1 MSITVS
7 INFKVLQHIPAD
19 LVDYISNNFR
29 YPAGIIGCRATNP
42 EMSLD
47 CCEYDIAIFN
57 KQSAGNRF
65 IRLGNH
71 GLEVITLREISRIN
85 VMKLYKMII
94 IQDDNS
100 LSLSSSSLSSANN
113 VSAFQ
118 QHYLKVLRGLGKKSI
133 INSLF
138 YYEKITKNI
147 QKNSVLAAMW
157 LKIAAYDFLEG
168 ILALSEI
175 KPMPIHELNQIRKIT
190 IERQDIAEG
199 VKIALECIGLERATR
214 STISRSIEA
223 ICELNSME
231 YDKELIKIKV
241 NHLLEKGMIS
251 DCYYYLGK
259 MGHRCLAYRDYKFLS
274 KYMKLIQISMD
285 LTKDM
290 QQLEKLHINLVSISK
305 IILKKLSR
313 YHSGCNRL

>member
-1 MSITVS
+1 M
-7 INFKVLQHIPAD
+7 QHIPTD

-71 GLEVITLREISRIN
+71 GLELITLTETSRIN
-85 VMKLYKMII
+85 VMKLHNMII
-94 IQDDNS
+94 IQDDDS
-100 LSLSSSSLSSANN
+100 LSLSSSSSSISSANN
-113 VSAFQ
+113 VSGYQ
-118 QHYLKVLRGLGKKSI
+118 NYYLRALRDLGKKSI

-138 YYEKITKNI
+138 YHEKITKNI

-157 LKIAAYDFLEG
+157 LKIAAYDFLKG

-175 KPMPIHELNQIRKIT
+175 KPMPIHELNQIRKVT

-241 NHLLEKGMIS
+241 NHLLEKGMVS

-259 MGHRCLAYRDYKFLS
+259 MGHRCLVYRDYEFLS

-305 IILKKLSR
+305 IILKKLSH
-313 YHSGCNRL
+313 YYSGCNWL

>member
-1 MSITVS
+1 MR
-7 INFKVLQHIPAD
+7 HIPNY
-19 LVDYISNNFR
+19 LIDYISNNFR

-57 KQSAGNRF
+57 KQSTGNRF
-65 IRLGNH
+65 IRLGNC
-71 GLEVITLREISRIN
+71 GLEVITLTGISRIN

-100 LSLSSSSLSSANN
+100 LSLSSSLLSSANN

-118 QHYLKVLRGLGKKSI
+118 QHYLRVLRGLGKKSI

-138 YYEKITKNI
+138 YHEKITKNI

-190 IERQDIAEG
+190 IEHQDIAEG
-199 VKIALECIGLERATR
+199 VKIALECVGLERATR

-241 NHLLEKGMIS
+241 NHLLEKGMVS

-290 QQLEKLHINLVSISK
+290 QQLEKLHINLVNISK
-305 IILKKLSR
+305 IILKKLSH

>member
-1 MSITVS
+1 MR
-7 INFKVLQHIPAD
+7 HIPD
-19 LVDYISNNFR
+19 YLIDYISNNFR

-42 EMSLD
+42 DMSLD

-57 KQSAGNRF
+57 KQSTGNRF

-113 VSAFQ
+113 ASAFQ
-118 QHYLKVLRGLGKKSI
+118 QHYLRVLRGLGKKSI

-138 YYEKITKNI
+138 YHEKITKNI

-190 IERQDIAEG
+190 IEHQDVAEG
-199 VKIALECIGLERATR
+199 LKIALECVGLERATR

-241 NHLLEKGMIS
+241 KHLLEKGMVS

-259 MGHRCLAYRDYKFLS
+259 MGHRRLAYRDYKFLS

-305 IILKKLSR
+305 IILKKLSH
-313 YHSGCNRL
+313 YYSGCNRL

>member
-1 MSITVS
+1 M
-7 INFKVLQHIPAD
+7 QHLPRD
-19 LVDYISNNFR
+19 LVDYINNNFR

-65 IRLGNH
+65 IRVGNH
-71 GLEVITLREISRIN
+71 GLELITLTEISRTN
-85 VMKLYKMII
+85 VMKLHNMII
-94 IQDDNS
+94 IQDDDS

-118 QHYLKVLRGLGKKSI
+118 QHYLRVLRGLGKKSI

-138 YYEKITKNI
+138 YHETITKNI
-147 QKNSVLAAMW
+147 QKNSVLGAMW

-199 VKIALECIGLERATR
+199 IKIALECVGLERATR

-274 KYMKLIQISMD
+274 KYIKLIQISMD
-285 LTKDM
+285 LTKDI
-290 QQLEKLHINLVSISK
+290 QQLERLHINLVNISK
-305 IILKKLSR
+305 IILKKLSH

>member
-1 MSITVS
+1 
-7 INFKVLQHIPAD
+7 LQHLPRD
-19 LVDYISNNFR
+19 LVDYINNNFR

-65 IRLGNH
+65 IRVGNH
-71 GLEVITLREISRIN
+71 GLELITLTEISRTN
-85 VMKLYKMII
+85 VMKLHNMII
-94 IQDDNS
+94 IQDDDS

-118 QHYLKVLRGLGKKSI
+118 QHYLRVLRGLGKKSI

-138 YYEKITKNI
+138 YHETITKNI
-147 QKNSVLAAMW
+147 QKNSVLGAMW

-199 VKIALECIGLERATR
+199 IKIALECVGLERATR

-274 KYMKLIQISMD
+274 KYIKLIQISMD
-285 LTKDM
+285 LTKDI
-290 QQLEKLHINLVSISK
+290 QQLERLHINLVNISK
-305 IILKKLSR
+305 IILKKLSH

>member
-1 MSITVS
+1 
-7 INFKVLQHIPAD
+7 LQHIPSE
-19 LVDYISNNFR
+19 LVDYISDNFR
-29 YPAGIIGCRATNP
+29 CPAGIIGCRATNP
-42 EMSLD
+42 QMSLD

-65 IRLGNH
+65 IRVGNH
-71 GLEVITLREISRIN
+71 GLELINLTEISRTN
-85 VMKLYKMII
+85 VLKFHNMII
-94 IQDDNS
+94 VQDDDS
-100 LSLSSSSLSSANN
+100 LSLSSSLPSSLSSANN
-113 VSAFQ
+113 ISAFQ
-118 QHYLKVLRGLGKKSI
+118 QQHYLRVLRGLGKKSI

-138 YYEKITKNI
+138 YHEKITKNI
-147 QKNSVLAAMW
+147 HKNSILGAMW

-199 VKIALECIGLERATR
+199 IKIALECVGLERATR

-241 NHLLEKGMIS
+241 NHLLDKGMIS
-251 DCYYYLGK
+251 DCYYYLGR
-259 MGHRCLAYRDYKFLS
+259 MGHRCLAYSDYKFLI
-274 KYMKLIQISMD
+274 KYIKLIQISMD
-285 LTKDM
+285 LTKDI
-290 QQLEKLHINLVSISK
+290 QQLERLHVSLVKISK
-305 IILKKLSR
+305 IILKKLSH

>member
-1 MSITVS
+1 M
-7 INFKVLQHIPAD
+7 QHIPTD

-42 EMSLD
+42 DMSLD

-57 KQSAGNRF
+57 KQLTGNRF

-113 VSAFQ
+113 ASAFQ
-118 QHYLKVLRGLGKKSI
+118 QHYLRVLRGLGKKSI

-138 YYEKITKNI
+138 YHEKITKNI

-190 IERQDIAEG
+190 IEHQDVAEG
-199 VKIALECIGLERATR
+199 VKIALECVGLERATR

-223 ICELNSME
+223 ICELNSMQ
-231 YDKELIKIKV
+231 YDRELIKIKV
-241 NHLLEKGMIS
+241 NHLLEKGMVS

-290 QQLEKLHINLVSISK
+290 QQLEKMHINLVSISK
-305 IILKKLSR
+305 IILKKLSH

>member
-1 MSITVS
+1 
-7 INFKVLQHIPAD
+7 LQHLPRD
-19 LVDYISNNFR
+19 LVDYINNNFR

-65 IRLGNH
+65 IRVGNH
-71 GLEVITLREISRIN
+71 GLELITLTEISRTN
-85 VMKLYKMII
+85 VMKLHNMII
-94 IQDDNS
+94 IQDDDS

-138 YYEKITKNI
+138 YHETITKNI
-147 QKNSVLAAMW
+147 QKNSVLGAMW

-199 VKIALECIGLERATR
+199 IKIALECVGLERATR

-274 KYMKLIQISMD
+274 KYIKLIQISMD
-285 LTKDM
+285 LTKDI
-290 QQLEKLHINLVSISK
+290 QQLERLHINLVNISK
-305 IILKKLSR
+305 IILKKLSH

>member
-1 MSITVS
+1 M
-7 INFKVLQHIPAD
+7 QHLPRD
-19 LVDYISNNFR
+19 LVDYINNNFR

-57 KQSAGNRF
+57 KQPSGNRF
-65 IRLGNH
+65 IRVGNH
-71 GLEVITLREISRIN
+71 GLELITLTEISRTN
-85 VMKLYKMII
+85 VMKLHNMII
-94 IQDDNS
+94 IQDDDS

-118 QHYLKVLRGLGKKSI
+118 QHYLRVLRGLGKKSI

-138 YYEKITKNI
+138 YHETINKNI
-147 QKNSVLAAMW
+147 QKNSVLGAMW

-199 VKIALECIGLERATR
+199 IKIALECVGLERATR

-274 KYMKLIQISMD
+274 KYIKLIQISMD
-285 LTKDM
+285 LTKDI
-290 QQLEKLHINLVSISK
+290 QQLERLHINLVNISK
-305 IILKKLSR
+305 IILKKLSH

>member
-1 MSITVS
+1 
-7 INFKVLQHIPAD
+7 
-19 LVDYISNNFR
+19 
-29 YPAGIIGCRATNP
+29 
-42 EMSLD
+42 MSLD

-65 IRLGNH
+65 IRVGNH
-71 GLEVITLREISRIN
+71 GLELINLTEISMTN
-85 VMKLYKMII
+85 VLKFHNMII
-94 IQDDNS
+94 IQDDDS
-100 LSLSSSSLSSANN
+100 LSLLSSSLSSANN
-113 VSAFQ
+113 ISAFQ
-118 QHYLKVLRGLGKKSI
+118 QQHYLRALRGLGKKSI

-138 YYEKITKNI
+138 CHEKITKNI
-147 QKNSVLAAMW
+147 HKNSILGAMW

-199 VKIALECIGLERATR
+199 IKIALECVGLERATR

-223 ICELNSME
+223 TCELNSME

-259 MGHRCLAYRDYKFLS
+259 MGHRCLANRDYKFLS

-290 QQLEKLHINLVSISK
+290 QQLEKLHISLVSISK
-305 IILKKLSR
+305 IILKKLSH

>member
-1 MSITVS
+1 
-7 INFKVLQHIPAD
+7 LQHIPAD

-71 GLEVITLREISRIN
+71 GLELITLTETSRIN
-85 VMKLYKMII
+85 VMKLHNMII
-94 IQDDNS
+94 IQDDDS
-100 LSLSSSSLSSANN
+100 LSLSSSSSSSISSANN
-113 VSAFQ
+113 VSGYQ
-118 QHYLKVLRGLGKKSI
+118 KYYHRVLRDLGKKSI

-138 YYEKITKNI
+138 YYETITKNI

-157 LKIAAYDFLEG
+157 LKIAAYDFLKG

-241 NHLLEKGMIS
+241 NHLLEKGMVS

-259 MGHRCLAYRDYKFLS
+259 MGHRCLAHRDYKFLS

-285 LTKDM
+285 LTNDM
-290 QQLEKLHINLVSISK
+290 QQLQKLHINLVSISK
-305 IILKKLSR
+305 IILKKLSH
-313 YHSGCNRL
+313 YYSGCNRL

>member
-1 MSITVS
+1 M
-7 INFKVLQHIPAD
+7 QHLPRD
-19 LVDYISNNFR
+19 LVDYINNNFR

-65 IRLGNH
+65 IRVGNH
-71 GLEVITLREISRIN
+71 GLELITLAEISRTN
-85 VMKLYKMII
+85 VMKLHNMII
-94 IQDDNS
+94 IQDDDS
-100 LSLSSSSLSSANN
+100 LSLSSSSLSSTNN

-138 YYEKITKNI
+138 YHETITKNI
-147 QKNSVLAAMW
+147 QKNSVLGAMW
-157 LKIAAYDFLEG
+157 LKMAAYDFLEG

-199 VKIALECIGLERATR
+199 IKIALECVGLERATR

-274 KYMKLIQISMD
+274 KYIKLIQISMD
-285 LTKDM
+285 LTKDI
-290 QQLEKLHINLVSISK
+290 QQLERLHINLVNISK
-305 IILKKLSR
+305 TILKKLSH

>member
-1 MSITVS
+1 MR
-7 INFKVLQHIPAD
+7 HIPD
-19 LVDYISNNFR
+19 HLIDYISNNFR

-57 KQSAGNRF
+57 KQSTGNRF
-65 IRLGNH
+65 IRLGNC
-71 GLEVITLREISRIN
+71 GLEVITLTEISRIN

-118 QHYLKVLRGLGKKSI
+118 QHYLRVLRGLGKKSI

-138 YYEKITKNI
+138 YHEKITKDI

-190 IERQDIAEG
+190 IEHQDIAEG
-199 VKIALECIGLERATR
+199 VKIALECVGLERATR

-241 NHLLEKGMIS
+241 NHLLEKGMVS

-290 QQLEKLHINLVSISK
+290 QQLEKLHINLVNISK
-305 IILKKLSR
+305 ITLKKLSH

>member
-1 MSITVS
+1 
-7 INFKVLQHIPAD
+7 
-19 LVDYISNNFR
+19 
-29 YPAGIIGCRATNP
+29 
-42 EMSLD
+42 MSLD

-57 KQSAGNRF
+57 KQPAGNRF
-65 IRLGNH
+65 IRVGNH
-71 GLEVITLREISRIN
+71 GLELINLTEISMTN
-85 VMKLYKMII
+85 VMKFHNMII
-94 IQDDNS
+94 IQDDDS

-113 VSAFQ
+113 ISAFQ
-118 QHYLKVLRGLGKKSI
+118 QQQHYLRALRGLGKKSI

-138 YYEKITKNI
+138 YHERITKNI
-147 QKNSVLAAMW
+147 HKNSILGAMW

-199 VKIALECIGLERATR
+199 IKIALECVGLERATR

-251 DCYYYLGK
+251 DCYYYLGR
-259 MGHRCLAYRDYKFLS
+259 MGHRCLAYRDYKFLI
-274 KYMKLIQISMD
+274 KYIKLIQISMD
-285 LTKDM
+285 LTKDI
-290 QQLEKLHINLVSISK
+290 QQLERLHLSLVKISK
-305 IILKKLSR
+305 IILKKLSH
-313 YHSGCNRL
+313 YHSWGNRL

>member
-1 MSITVS
+1 MPNYLI
-7 INFKVLQHIPAD
+7 
-19 LVDYISNNFR
+19 DYISNNFR

-42 EMSLD
+42 DMSLD

-57 KQSAGNRF
+57 KQSTGNRF

-113 VSAFQ
+113 ASAFQ
-118 QHYLKVLRGLGKKSI
+118 QHYLRVLRGLGKKSI

-138 YYEKITKNI
+138 YHEKITKNI

-190 IERQDIAEG
+190 IEHQDIAEG
-199 VKIALECIGLERATR
+199 VKIALECVGLERATR

-231 YDKELIKIKV
+231 YDRELIKIKV

-305 IILKKLSR
+305 IILKKLSY

>member
-1 MSITVS
+1 
-7 INFKVLQHIPAD
+7 
-19 LVDYISNNFR
+19 
-29 YPAGIIGCRATNP
+29 
-42 EMSLD
+42 MSLD

-57 KQSAGNRF
+57 KQSTGNRF
-65 IRLGNH
+65 IRLGNC
-71 GLEVITLREISRIN
+71 GLEVITLTEISRIN

-118 QHYLKVLRGLGKKSI
+118 QHYLRVLRGLGKKSI

-138 YYEKITKNI
+138 YHEKITKDI

-190 IERQDIAEG
+190 IEHQDIAEG
-199 VKIALECIGLERATR
+199 VKIALECVGLERATR

-241 NHLLEKGMIS
+241 NHLLEKGMVS

-290 QQLEKLHINLVSISK
+290 QQLEKLHINLVNISK
-305 IILKKLSR
+305 ITLKKLSH

>member
-1 MSITVS
+1 M
-7 INFKVLQHIPAD
+7 QHIPAD

-71 GLEVITLREISRIN
+71 GLELITLTETSRIN
-85 VMKLYKMII
+85 VMKLHNMII
-94 IQDDNS
+94 IQDDDS

-138 YYEKITKNI
+138 YHETITKNI
-147 QKNSVLAAMW
+147 QKNSVLGAMW

-274 KYMKLIQISMD
+274 KYIKLIQISMD
-285 LTKDM
+285 LTKDI
-290 QQLEKLHINLVSISK
+290 QQLERLHINLEYK
-305 IILKKLSR
+305 
-313 YHSGCNRL
+313 

>member
-1 MSITVS
+1 M
-7 INFKVLQHIPAD
+7 QHLPRD
-19 LVDYISNNFR
+19 LVDYINNNFR

-65 IRLGNH
+65 IRVGNH
-71 GLEVITLREISRIN
+71 GLELITLTEISRTN
-85 VMKLYKMII
+85 VMKLHNMII
-94 IQDDNS
+94 IQDDDS

-118 QHYLKVLRGLGKKSI
+118 QHYLRVLRGLGKKSI

-138 YYEKITKNI
+138 YHETITKNI
-147 QKNSVLAAMW
+147 QKNSVLGAMW

-199 VKIALECIGLERATR
+199 IKIALECVGLERATR

-274 KYMKLIQISMD
+274 KYIKLIQISMD
-285 LTKDM
+285 LTKDI
-290 QQLEKLHINLVSISK
+290 QQSERLHINLVNISK
-305 IILKKLSR
+305 IILKKLSH

>member
-1 MSITVS
+1 
-7 INFKVLQHIPAD
+7 LRQIPD
-19 LVDYISNNFR
+19 HLIDYISNNFR

-42 EMSLD
+42 DMSLD

-57 KQSAGNRF
+57 KQSTGNRF
-65 IRLGNH
+65 IRLGNC
-71 GLEVITLREISRIN
+71 GLEVITLTEISRIN
-85 VMKLYKMII
+85 LMKLYKMII

-100 LSLSSSSLSSANN
+100 LSLSSSLLSSANN

-118 QHYLKVLRGLGKKSI
+118 QHYLRVLRGLGKKSI

-138 YYEKITKNI
+138 YHEKITKNI

-190 IERQDIAEG
+190 IEHQDIAEG
-199 VKIALECIGLERATR
+199 VKIALECVGLERATR

-241 NHLLEKGMIS
+241 NHLLEKGMVS

-290 QQLEKLHINLVSISK
+290 QQLEKLHINLVNISK
-305 IILKKLSR
+305 IILKKLSH

>member
-1 MSITVS
+1 M
-7 INFKVLQHIPAD
+7 QHLPRD
-19 LVDYISNNFR
+19 LVDYINNNFR

-65 IRLGNH
+65 IRVGNH
-71 GLEVITLREISRIN
+71 GLELITLTEISRTN
-85 VMKLYKMII
+85 VMKLHNMII
-94 IQDDNS
+94 IQDDDS
-100 LSLSSSSLSSANN
+100 VSLSSSSLSSANY

-138 YYEKITKNI
+138 YHETITKNI
-147 QKNSVLAAMW
+147 QKNSVLGAMW

-199 VKIALECIGLERATR
+199 IKIALECVGLERATR

-274 KYMKLIQISMD
+274 KYIKLIQISMD
-285 LTKDM
+285 LTKDI
-290 QQLEKLHINLVSISK
+290 QQLERLHINLVNISK
-305 IILKKLSR
+305 IILKKLSH

>member
-1 MSITVS
+1 
-7 INFKVLQHIPAD
+7 LQRLPRD
-19 LVDYISNNFR
+19 LVDYINNNFR

-47 CCEYDIAIFN
+47 CCEYDIAIFK

-65 IRLGNH
+65 IRVGNH
-71 GLEVITLREISRIN
+71 GLELITLTEISRTN
-85 VMKLYKMII
+85 VMKLHNMII
-94 IQDDNS
+94 IQDDDS

-138 YYEKITKNI
+138 YHETITKNI
-147 QKNSVLAAMW
+147 QKNSVLGAMW

-199 VKIALECIGLERATR
+199 IKIALECVGLERATR

-274 KYMKLIQISMD
+274 KYIKLIQISMD
-285 LTKDM
+285 LTKDI
-290 QQLEKLHINLVSISK
+290 QQLERLHINLVNISK
-305 IILKKLSR
+305 IILKKLSH

>member
-1 MSITVS
+1 M
-7 INFKVLQHIPAD
+7 QHIPSE
-19 LVDYISNNFR
+19 LVDYINNNFR

-57 KQSAGNRF
+57 KQSTDNRF
-65 IRLGNH
+65 IRLGSH
-71 GLEVITLREISRIN
+71 GLELITLTETSRIN
-85 VMKLYKMII
+85 VMKLHNMII
-94 IQDDNS
+94 IQDDDS
-100 LSLSSSSLSSANN
+100 FSLSSANN
-113 VSAFQ
+113 VPGYQ
-118 QHYLKVLRGLGKKSI
+118 KYYLRVLRDLGKKSI

-138 YYEKITKNI
+138 YHEKISKNI
-147 QKNSVLAAMW
+147 QRNSVLAAMW

-175 KPMPIHELNQIRKIT
+175 KPMPIHELNQIRKIA

-199 VKIALECIGLERATR
+199 VKIALECVGLERATR

-241 NHLLEKGMIS
+241 NHLLEKGMVS

-259 MGHRCLAYRDYKFLS
+259 MGHRCLVYRDYEFLS

-305 IILKKLSR
+305 IILKKLSH
-313 YHSGCNRL
+313 YYSGCNRL

>member
-1 MSITVS
+1 
-7 INFKVLQHIPAD
+7 
-19 LVDYISNNFR
+19 
-29 YPAGIIGCRATNP
+29 
-42 EMSLD
+42 MSLD

-57 KQSAGNRF
+57 KQSTGNRF
-65 IRLGNH
+65 IRLGNC
-71 GLEVITLREISRIN
+71 GLEVITLTEISRIN

-118 QHYLKVLRGLGKKSI
+118 QHYLRVLRGLGKKSI

-138 YYEKITKNI
+138 YHEKITKNI

-190 IERQDIAEG
+190 IEHQDIAEG
-199 VKIALECIGLERATR
+199 VKIALECVGLERATR

-241 NHLLEKGMIS
+241 NHLLEKGMVS

-290 QQLEKLHINLVSISK
+290 QQLEKLHINLVNISK
-305 IILKKLSR
+305 ITLKKLSH

>member
-1 MSITVS
+1 
-7 INFKVLQHIPAD
+7 LRHIPNY
-19 LVDYISNNFR
+19 LIDYISNNFR

-57 KQSAGNRF
+57 KQSTGNRF
-65 IRLGNH
+65 IRLGNC
-71 GLEVITLREISRIN
+71 GLEVITLTEISRIN

-118 QHYLKVLRGLGKKSI
+118 QHYLRVLRGLGKKSI

-138 YYEKITKNI
+138 YHEKITKNI

-190 IERQDIAEG
+190 IEHQDIAEG
-199 VKIALECIGLERATR
+199 VKIALECVGLERATR

-241 NHLLEKGMIS
+241 NHLLEKGMVS

-305 IILKKLSR
+305 IILKKLSH

>member
-1 MSITVS
+1 MR
-7 INFKVLQHIPAD
+7 HIPNY
-19 LVDYISNNFR
+19 LIDYISNNFR

-57 KQSAGNRF
+57 KQSTGNRF
-65 IRLGNH
+65 IRLGNC
-71 GLEVITLREISRIN
+71 GLEVITLTEISRIN
-85 VMKLYKMII
+85 LMKLYKMII

-118 QHYLKVLRGLGKKSI
+118 QHYLRVLRGLGKKSI

-138 YYEKITKNI
+138 YHEKITKNI

-190 IERQDIAEG
+190 IEHQDIAEG
-199 VKIALECIGLERATR
+199 VKIALECVGLERATR

-241 NHLLEKGMIS
+241 NHLLEKGMVS

-285 LTKDM
+285 LTNDV
-290 QQLEKLHINLVSISK
+290 QQLEKLHINLVNISK
-305 IILKKLSR
+305 IILKKLSH

>member
-1 MSITVS
+1 MR
-7 INFKVLQHIPAD
+7 HIPD
-19 LVDYISNNFR
+19 HLIDYISNNFR

-42 EMSLD
+42 DMSLD

-57 KQSAGNRF
+57 KQSTGNRF
-65 IRLGNH
+65 IRLGNC
-71 GLEVITLREISRIN
+71 GLEVITLTEISRIN

-118 QHYLKVLRGLGKKSI
+118 QHYLRVLRGLGKKSI

-138 YYEKITKNI
+138 YHEKITKNI

-190 IERQDIAEG
+190 IEHQDIAEG
-199 VKIALECIGLERATR
+199 VKIALECVGLERATR

-241 NHLLEKGMIS
+241 NHLLEKGMVS

-290 QQLEKLHINLVSISK
+290 QQLEKLHINLVNISK
-305 IILKKLSR
+305 IILKKLSH

>member
-1 MSITVS
+1 
-7 INFKVLQHIPAD
+7 
-19 LVDYISNNFR
+19 
-29 YPAGIIGCRATNP
+29 
-42 EMSLD
+42 MSLD

-57 KQSAGNRF
+57 KQSTGNRF
-65 IRLGNH
+65 IRLGNC
-71 GLEVITLREISRIN
+71 GLEVITLTEISRIN
-85 VMKLYKMII
+85 LMKLYKMII

-118 QHYLKVLRGLGKKSI
+118 QHYLRVLRGLGKKSI

-138 YYEKITKNI
+138 YHEKITKNI

-190 IERQDIAEG
+190 IEHQDIAEG
-199 VKIALECIGLERATR
+199 VKIALECVGLERATR

-241 NHLLEKGMIS
+241 NHLLEKGMVS

-290 QQLEKLHINLVSISK
+290 QQLEKLHINLVNISK
-305 IILKKLSR
+305 ITLKKLSH

>member
-1 MSITVS
+1 
-7 INFKVLQHIPAD
+7 
-19 LVDYISNNFR
+19 
-29 YPAGIIGCRATNP
+29 
-42 EMSLD
+42 MSLD

-57 KQSAGNRF
+57 KQSAGGNRF

-71 GLEVITLREISRIN
+71 GLEVIILREISRIN

-118 QHYLKVLRGLGKKSI
+118 QHYLRVLRSLGKKSI

-138 YYEKITKNI
+138 YHEKITKNI

-157 LKIAAYDFLEG
+157 LKLAAYDFLEG

-199 VKIALECIGLERATR
+199 VKIALECVGIERATR

-241 NHLLEKGMIS
+241 NHLLEKGMLS

-305 IILKKLSR
+305 IILKKLSH

>member
-1 MSITVS
+1 
-7 INFKVLQHIPAD
+7 
-19 LVDYISNNFR
+19 
-29 YPAGIIGCRATNP
+29 
-42 EMSLD
+42 MSLD

-57 KQSAGNRF
+57 KQSTGNRF
-65 IRLGNH
+65 IRLGNC
-71 GLEVITLREISRIN
+71 GLEVITLTEISRIN

-118 QHYLKVLRGLGKKSI
+118 QHYLRVLRGLGKKSI

-138 YYEKITKNI
+138 YHEKITKNI

-190 IERQDIAEG
+190 IEHQDIAEG
-199 VKIALECIGLERATR
+199 VKIALECVGLERATR

-241 NHLLEKGMIS
+241 NHLLEKGMVS

-290 QQLEKLHINLVSISK
+290 QQLEKLHINLVNISK
-305 IILKKLSR
+305 IILKKLSH

>member
-1 MSITVS
+1 
-7 INFKVLQHIPAD
+7 LRHIPNY
-19 LVDYISNNFR
+19 LIDYISNNFR

-57 KQSAGNRF
+57 KQSTGNRF
-65 IRLGNH
+65 IRLGNC
-71 GLEVITLREISRIN
+71 GLEVITLTEISRIN
-85 VMKLYKMII
+85 LMKLYKMII

-118 QHYLKVLRGLGKKSI
+118 QHYLRVLRGLGKKSI

-138 YYEKITKNI
+138 YHEKITKNI

-190 IERQDIAEG
+190 IEHQDIAEG
-199 VKIALECIGLERATR
+199 VKIALECVGLERATR

-241 NHLLEKGMIS
+241 NHLLEKGMVS

-290 QQLEKLHINLVSISK
+290 QQLEKLHINLVNISK
-305 IILKKLSR
+305 ITLKKLSH

>member
-1 MSITVS
+1 M
-7 INFKVLQHIPAD
+7 QHLPRD
-19 LVDYISNNFR
+19 LVDYINNNFR

-57 KQSAGNRF
+57 KQSTGNRF
-65 IRLGNH
+65 IRLGNC
-71 GLEVITLREISRIN
+71 GLEVITLTGISRIN

-138 YYEKITKNI
+138 YHETINKNI
-147 QKNSVLAAMW
+147 QKNSVLGAMW

-199 VKIALECIGLERATR
+199 IKIALECVGLERATR

-274 KYMKLIQISMD
+274 KYIKLIQISMD
-285 LTKDM
+285 LTKDI
-290 QQLEKLHINLVSISK
+290 QQLERLHINLVNISK
-305 IILKKLSR
+305 IILKKLSH

>member
-1 MSITVS
+1 
-7 INFKVLQHIPAD
+7 
-19 LVDYISNNFR
+19 
-29 YPAGIIGCRATNP
+29 
-42 EMSLD
+42 MSLD

-65 IRLGNH
+65 IRVGNH
-71 GLEVITLREISRIN
+71 GLELITLTEISRTN
-85 VMKLYKMII
+85 VMKLHNMII
-94 IQDDNS
+94 IQDDDS

-118 QHYLKVLRGLGKKSI
+118 QHYLRVLRGLGKKSI

-138 YYEKITKNI
+138 YHETITKNI
-147 QKNSVLAAMW
+147 QKNSVLGAMW

-199 VKIALECIGLERATR
+199 VKIALECVGLERATR

-241 NHLLEKGMIS
+241 NHLLEKGMVS

-305 IILKKLSR
+305 IILKKLSH

>member
-1 MSITVS
+1 MR
-7 INFKVLQHIPAD
+7 HIPNY
-19 LVDYISNNFR
+19 LIDYISNNFR

-57 KQSAGNRF
+57 KQSTGNRF
-65 IRLGNH
+65 IRLGNC
-71 GLEVITLREISRIN
+71 GLEVITLTEISRIN

-118 QHYLKVLRGLGKKSI
+118 QHYLRVLRGLGKKSI

-138 YYEKITKNI
+138 YHEKITKNI

-190 IERQDIAEG
+190 IEHQDIAEG
-199 VKIALECIGLERATR
+199 VKIALECVGLERATR

-241 NHLLEKGMIS
+241 NHLLEKGMVS

-290 QQLEKLHINLVSISK
+290 QQLEKLHINLVNISK
-305 IILKKLSR
+305 IILKKLSH

>member
-1 MSITVS
+1 MR
-7 INFKVLQHIPAD
+7 HIPNY
-19 LVDYISNNFR
+19 LIDYISNNFR

-57 KQSAGNRF
+57 KQSTGNRF
-65 IRLGNH
+65 IRLGNC
-71 GLEVITLREISRIN
+71 GLEVITLTEISRIN

-118 QHYLKVLRGLGKKSI
+118 QHYLRVLRGLGKKSI

-138 YYEKITKNI
+138 YHEKITKNI

-190 IERQDIAEG
+190 IEHQDIAEG
-199 VKIALECIGLERATR
+199 VKIALECVGLERATR

-241 NHLLEKGMIS
+241 NHLLEKGMVS

-285 LTKDM
+285 LTNDV
-290 QQLEKLHINLVSISK
+290 QQLEKLHINLVNISK
-305 IILKKLSR
+305 IILKKLSH

>member
-1 MSITVS
+1 M
-7 INFKVLQHIPAD
+7 QHLPRD
-19 LVDYISNNFR
+19 LVDYINNNFR

-57 KQSAGNRF
+57 KQSSGNRF
-65 IRLGNH
+65 IRVGNH
-71 GLEVITLREISRIN
+71 GLELITLTEISRTN
-85 VMKLYKMII
+85 VMKLHNMII
-94 IQDDNS
+94 IQDDDS

-138 YYEKITKNI
+138 YHETITKNI
-147 QKNSVLAAMW
+147 QKNSVLGAMW

-199 VKIALECIGLERATR
+199 IKIALECVGLERATR

-274 KYMKLIQISMD
+274 KYIKLIQISMD
-285 LTKDM
+285 LTKDI
-290 QQLEKLHINLVSISK
+290 QQLERLHINLVNISK
-305 IILKKLSR
+305 IILKKLSH